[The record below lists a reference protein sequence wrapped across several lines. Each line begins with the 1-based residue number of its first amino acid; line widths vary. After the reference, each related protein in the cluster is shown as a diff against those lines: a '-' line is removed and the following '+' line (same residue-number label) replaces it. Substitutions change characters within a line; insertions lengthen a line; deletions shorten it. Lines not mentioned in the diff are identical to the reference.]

1 MKRINQDVICS
12 NSEATESNGTKT
24 LSMKLFGGI
33 SNRDI
38 NAVPLALF
46 IAIAAIVVT
55 SSYSNLLPKNMIGG
69 LAIIMTLGFILSHIG
84 RRIPVLKDIGGP
96 AILCLMVP
104 SVLVYFGVFQTNT
117 LDTVHL
123 LMKEA
128 NLLYFVIACLVVG
141 SILGMNRVVLI
152 QGMMRMFIPLVV
164 GTLAAVASGLLVG
177 KLFGYSFYHTFFF
190 IIVPII
196 GGGIGEGIL
205 PLSLAYSA
213 ILGES
218 PDVYVAQLAPAAVV
232 GNIFAIICAGVLARI
247 GSRRK
252 DLNGEG
258 MLIRNAEDNAV
269 FTSQEGPQQAD
280 FQLMGG
286 GLLMICAF
294 FIVGGLFEKLVHI
307 PGPVLMI
314 LIAVLCKY
322 CQVIPAKMELGAH
335 SCYKF
340 VSTTLVWPLMIGLGM
355 LFVPLESV
363 VAVFSFGY
371 IVVCGAVV
379 LSMATISFF
388 IAPYLNMY
396 PVEASIVT
404 SCHSGLGGTGD
415 VAILSAS
422 NRMSLMPFA
431 QIATRIGGASTVI
444 GATLLLGWIA

>member
-1 MKRINQDVICS
+1 MENNSLNHPIENSLPARPALRIL
-12 NSEATESNGTKT
+12 G
-24 LSMKLFGGI
+24 
-33 SNRDI
+33 
-38 NAVPLALF
+38 NAEVGSVPLVLF
-46 IAIAAIVVT
+46 VGIAIVVAVAAYA
-55 SSYSNLLPKNMIGG
+55 SVLPKNMIGG
-69 LAIIMTLGFILSHIG
+69 LAVIMTLGFAFAKIG
-84 RRIPVLKDIGGP
+84 RMVPVLKDIGGP

-104 SVLVYFGVFQTNT
+104 SALVYFEMFAPHT
-117 LDTVHL
+117 LATVHL

-141 SILGMNRVVLI
+141 SILGMNRVILI
-152 QGMMRMFIPLVV
+152 QGMVRMFVPLVV
-164 GTLAAVASGLLVG
+164 GTVVAILTGLLVG
-177 KLFGYSFYHTFFF
+177 TLFGYSLYHTFFF

-213 ILGES
+213 ILGQT

-232 GNIFAIICAGVLARI
+232 GNIFAIICAGVLARLGVRRPELS
-247 GSRRK
+247 GS
-252 DLNGEG
+252 G
-258 MLIRNAEDNAV
+258 MLIRSHEDNSV
-269 FTSQEGPQQAD
+269 FTQAQGPQQTD

-294 FIVGGLFEKLVHI
+294 FIVGGLLEKLVHI

-314 LIAVLCKY
+314 LAAVICKY
-322 CQVIPAKMELGAH
+322 TKAIPAAMEVGAY

-340 VSTTLVWPLMIGLGM
+340 VSAALVWPLMIGLGM
-355 LFVPLESV
+355 LYVPLESV

-371 IVVCGAVV
+371 VVVCGAIVIAMA
-379 LSMATISFF
+379 LSGFF
-388 IAPYLNMY
+388 IASRLNMY
-396 PVEASIVT
+396 PVEAAIVT

-444 GATLLLGWIA
+444 AATLLMNWVV

>member
-1 MKRINQDVICS
+1 MKKI
-12 NSEATESNGTKT
+12 ET
-24 LSMKLFGGI
+24 
-33 SNRDI
+33 DI
-38 NAVPLALF
+38 LCENNLALETQESF
-46 IAIAAIVVT
+46 IGGFFKKKIGSVPVALFMAIAAIVAIAA
-55 SSYSNLLPKNMIGG
+55 YEGYLPKNMIGG
-69 LAIIMTLGFILSHIG
+69 FAVIMTMGFLLAHIG
-84 RRIPVLKDIGGP
+84 SNIPVFKDIGGP

-104 SVLVYFGVFQTNT
+104 SVMVYFELFNDNT
-117 LDTVHL
+117 MKTVHL

-128 NLLYFVIACLVVG
+128 NFLYFVIACLVVG
-141 SILGMNRVVLI
+141 SILGMNRKILI
-152 QGMMRMFIPLVV
+152 QGMVRMFVPLVI
-164 GTLAAVASGLLVG
+164 GTATALATGLLVG
-177 KLFGYSFYHTFFF
+177 KLCGYSFYHTFFF

-232 GNIFAIICAGVLARI
+232 GNIFAILCAGVLSRL
-247 GSRRK
+247 GMRRK

-258 MLIRNAEDNAV
+258 RLVRSDEDNAMFAV
-269 FTSQEGPQQAD
+269 NEAPKPVD
-280 FQLMGG
+280 FHLMGG

-322 CQVIPAKMELGAH
+322 GRVIPAIMETGAH
-335 SCYKF
+335 SVYKF
-340 VSTTLVWPLMIGLGM
+340 VSSSLVWPLMIGLGM
-355 LFVPLESV
+355 LYIPLESV
-363 VAVFSFGY
+363 VAVFSVGY
-371 IVVCGAVV
+371 VIVCGSVV
-379 LSMATISFF
+379 LSMALVSFL

-396 PVEASIVT
+396 PIEASIVT
-404 SCHSGLGGTGD
+404 TCHSGLGGTGD

-444 GATLLLGWIA
+444 AATLLLGWVA

>member
-1 MKRINQDVICS
+1 MEN
-12 NSEATESNGTKT
+12 NSLNHPVDNSLPARPAVRMLGSAEVGS
-24 LSMKLFGGI
+24 
-33 SNRDI
+33 
-38 NAVPLALF
+38 VPLVLF
-46 IAIAAIVVT
+46 VGIAIVVAVAAYA
-55 SSYSNLLPKNMIGG
+55 SVLPKNMIGG
-69 LAIIMTLGFILSHIG
+69 LAVIMTLGFAFAKIG
-84 RRIPVLKDIGGP
+84 RMVPVLKDIGGP

-104 SVLVYFGVFQTNT
+104 SALVYFEMFAPHT
-117 LDTVHL
+117 LATVHL

-141 SILGMNRVVLI
+141 SILGMNRVILI
-152 QGMMRMFIPLVV
+152 QGMVRMFVPLVV
-164 GTLAAVASGLLVG
+164 GTFAAILTGLLVG
-177 KLFGYSFYHTFFF
+177 TLFGYSLYHTFFF

-213 ILGES
+213 ILGQT

-232 GNIFAIICAGVLARI
+232 GNIFAIICAGVLARLGVRRPELS
-247 GSRRK
+247 GS
-252 DLNGEG
+252 G
-258 MLIRNAEDNAV
+258 MLIRSREDNSV
-269 FTSQEGPQQAD
+269 FTQAQGPQQTD

-294 FIVGGLFEKLVHI
+294 FIVGGLLEKLVHI

-314 LIAVLCKY
+314 LAAVICKY
-322 CQVIPAKMELGAH
+322 TKAIPAAMEVGAY

-340 VSTTLVWPLMIGLGM
+340 VSAALVWPLMIGLGM
-355 LFVPLESV
+355 LYVPLESV
-363 VAVFSFGY
+363 VAVFSVGY
-371 IVVCGAVV
+371 VVVCGSIVIAMA
-379 LSMATISFF
+379 LSGFL
-388 IAPYLNMY
+388 IASRLNMY
-396 PVEASIVT
+396 PVEAAIVT

-444 GATLLLGWIA
+444 AATLLMNWVV

>member
-1 MKRINQDVICS
+1 MENNSLNHPIENSLPARPALRIL
-12 NSEATESNGTKT
+12 G
-24 LSMKLFGGI
+24 
-33 SNRDI
+33 
-38 NAVPLALF
+38 NAEVGSVPLVLF
-46 IAIAAIVVT
+46 VGIAIVVAVAA
-55 SSYSNLLPKNMIGG
+55 YANVLPKNMIGG
-69 LAIIMTLGFILSHIG
+69 LAVIMTLGFAFAKIG
-84 RRIPVLKDIGGP
+84 RMVPILKDIGGP

-104 SVLVYFGVFQTNT
+104 SALVYFEMFAPHT
-117 LDTVHL
+117 LATVHL

-141 SILGMNRVVLI
+141 SILGMNRVILI
-152 QGMMRMFIPLVV
+152 QGMVRMFVPLVV
-164 GTLAAVASGLLVG
+164 GTVVAILTGLLVG
-177 KLFGYSFYHTFFF
+177 TLFGYSLYHTFFF

-213 ILGES
+213 ILGQT

-232 GNIFAIICAGVLARI
+232 GNIFAIICAGVLARLGVRRPELS
-247 GSRRK
+247 GS
-252 DLNGEG
+252 G
-258 MLIRNAEDNAV
+258 MLIRSHEDNSV
-269 FTSQEGPQQAD
+269 FTQAQGPQQTD

-294 FIVGGLFEKLVHI
+294 FIVGGLLEKLVHI

-314 LIAVLCKY
+314 LAAVICKY
-322 CQVIPAKMELGAH
+322 TKAIPATMEVGAY

-340 VSTTLVWPLMIGLGM
+340 VSAALVWPLMIGLGM
-355 LFVPLESV
+355 LYVPLESV
-363 VAVFSFGY
+363 VAVFSVGY
-371 IVVCGAVV
+371 VVVCGSIVIAMA
-379 LSMATISFF
+379 LSGFF
-388 IAPYLNMY
+388 IASRLNMY
-396 PVEASIVT
+396 PVEAAIVT

-444 GATLLLGWIA
+444 AATLLMNWVV

>member
-1 MKRINQDVICS
+1 MKKTNQDITLAS
-12 NSEATESNGTKT
+12 DEEIDMADKFSIKT
-24 LSMKLFGGI
+24 LITNVNKM
-33 SNRDI
+33 NI
-38 NAVPLALF
+38 NTMPMALF
-46 IAIAAIVVT
+46 MTISAIVFI
-55 SSYSNLLPKNMIGG
+55 SAYASYLPKNMIGG
-69 LAIIMTLGFILSHIG
+69 LAVIMTMGFVLSHIG
-84 RRIPVLKDIGGP
+84 RHIPVLKDIGGP

-104 SVLVYFGVFQTNT
+104 SVLVYFGIFQINT

-128 NLLYFVIACLVVG
+128 NLLYFVIASLVVG

-152 QGMMRMFIPLVV
+152 QGMTRMFIPLVV
-164 GTLAAVASGLLVG
+164 GTITAVATGLLVG
-177 KLFGYSFYHTFFF
+177 KLFGFSLYHTFFF

-213 ILGES
+213 ILGQA

-247 GSRRK
+247 GMRRK

-258 MLIRNAEDNAV
+258 MLIRSAQDNAV
-269 FTSQEGPQQAD
+269 FTSQEGPKQAD

-286 GLLMICAF
+286 GLLMTCAF
-294 FIVGGLFEKLVHI
+294 FIVGGLFEKVVHI

-314 LIAVLCKY
+314 LIAVMCKY
-322 CQVIPAKMELGAH
+322 AQVIPSKMEQGAH
-335 SCYKF
+335 SWYKF

-355 LFVPLESV
+355 LYVPLESV
-363 VAVFSFGY
+363 VAVFSVGY
-371 IVVCGAVV
+371 VVVCGSVV
-379 LSMATISFF
+379 LSMAAISFI

-444 GATLLLGWIA
+444 GATLLLGRII